1 MSIKGIIAWAASI
14 TLLAV
19 AGASALGVVVTVQK
33 VNADNES
40 NLINNKSANS
50 VLVDVL
56 TDLRNHNFDKKQKA
70 SELFKGSISDSVALT
85 PLELNSYGLGKYN
98 NKIGS
103 WKVSLYI
110 IAYTDTSVT
119 FKIEVGEN
127 NSVTSSDKV
136 VISGFNQ
143 TT

>member
-40 NLINNKSANS
+40 NLINNKSANT

-70 SELFKGSISDSVALT
+70 NELFKGSISDSVALT
-85 PLELNSYGLGKYN
+85 PLELNSYGLGNYN
-98 NKIGS
+98 NNIGT
-103 WKVSLYI
+103 WKVSLFV
-110 IAYTDTSVT
+110 IAYTETSVT
-119 FKIEVGEN
+119 FRIEVGEN
-127 NSVTSSDKV
+127 NSVTSSDQV

>member
-70 SELFKGSISDSVALT
+70 NELFKGSLSDSVALT
-85 PLELNSYGLGKYN
+85 PLELNSYGLGNYN
-98 NKIGS
+98 NNIGS
-103 WKVSLYI
+103 WKVNLFV

-119 FKIEVGEN
+119 FRIEVGEN
-127 NSVTSSDKV
+127 NSVTSSDQV
-136 VISGFNQ
+136 VINGFNQ